1 MLYSPF
7 MYRLMHILPVSTG
20 SAIGAWLGGMVGP
33 RRMAVRS
40 ERARRNL
47 ALLRPDLSEGDVAAL
62 LHERWRNVGRFA
74 AELPSMGRLLA
85 NGHFSIEDH
94 DAYRAIVDG
103 PGAIIFVSLHI
114 GHWDVIAAHLKTQM
128 DRPSIGVQQPPENP
142 RHAKML
148 EKARAAYATDAL
160 PPGEGAARRILRHL
174 AKEDRALAYMLLD
187 ERRDRQVSFPTFG
200 RPLGPQGN
208 VSIALRMA
216 KASGARIMPLY
227 LVRTGSTHFTLKWH
241 QPFDPADMDQAAIFA
256 ALDDFLGDAA
266 LAHLDQWLGLQ
277 DIDLTE
283 PGHAPAPTRM

>member
-1 MLYSPF
+1 MLYSPL
-7 MYRLMHILPVSTG
+7 MYALMRLLPVGAG

-47 ALLRPDLSEGDVAAL
+47 AQLRPELSARDSANL
-62 LHERWRNVGRFA
+62 LHTRWRNIGRFA
-74 AELPSMGRLLA
+74 AELPSMDRLLA
-85 NGHFSIEDH
+85 GGHVSIENH

-103 PGAIIFVSLHI
+103 PGAIIFVTLHI

-142 RHAKML
+142 RHAKLL

-187 ERRDRQVSFPTFG
+187 ERRDRQVTFPTFG

-208 VSIALRMA
+208 ASIALRMA

-227 LVRTGSTHFTLKWH
+227 LVRTGGTHFTLKWH
-241 QPFDPADMDQAAIFA
+241 QPFDPAEMDQAAIFA
-256 ALDDFLGDAA
+256 ALDQFLGAA
-266 LAHLDQWLGLQ
+266 ARAHLDQWLGLQ

-283 PGHAPAPTRM
+283 PGHAVAPSQM